1 MSKKSGKDGKGMKK
15 KAKTPR
21 TPPSPPTSTD
31 SDPGEGCSSDMNPP
45 EPKKARRGNLP
56 KEAVDVLREWLF
68 AHRDNAYPSEA
79 EKAALSEMTQL
90 TVLQICN
97 WFINARRRTLPDML
111 RKDGKDPAQYTISRK
126 GSRNQESLSCAQ
138 QQRMATNTQ
147 QMPPALP
154 QQQMPPQLPQQQMPT
169 NVSQRPVEIPQ
180 ITSVDRAT
188 LTSLFMVPPGFVPL
202 IYPFGQPIHA
212 VATVRPDI
220 VVQQVAPAMK
230 AEEAGTS
237 AELPNNPSCPSPAE
251 HAETPLP
258 AFPPPFVEG
267 ARISP
272 LQILAHVA
280 TLYKTE
286 MTAKEEDIRE
296 AARSALQA
304 LQNFNLDDD
313 DDDDDESDDS

>member
-1 MSKKSGKDGKGMKK
+1 MSKKSGKEGRGQGMKK
-15 KAKTPR
+15 KATSPH
-21 TPPSPPTSTD
+21 TPPSPSTSTD
-31 SDPGEGCSSDMNPP
+31 SDPGEGCSSDMNAP
-45 EPKKARRGNLP
+45 EAKKCRRGNLP
-56 KEAVDVLREWLF
+56 KEAVDVLRDWLF
-68 AHRDNAYPSEA
+68 EHRHNAYPSEA

-97 WFINARRRTLPDML
+97 WFINARRRALPDML

-126 GSRNQESLSCAQ
+126 GSRNQEPLSCAQ

-147 QMPPALP
+147 QVPPHLH
-154 QQQMPPQLPQQQMPT
+154 QQQMPPHLQQQMPT
-169 NVSQRPVEIPQ
+169 SVPQMPVDIPQ
-180 ITSVDRAT
+180 MTSVDNTT
-188 LTSLFMVPPGFVPL
+188 LPSLFMVPPGFVPL

-220 VVQQVAPAMK
+220 IMQQVAPAMK

-237 AELPNNPSCPSPAE
+237 AELPNNPSCPSPE
-251 HAETPLP
+251 ELAETPLP

-296 AARSALQA
+296 AARSALHA
-304 LQNFNLDDD
+304 LQNFNLN
-313 DDDDDESDDS
+313 DESDS